1 MSSLLCTLLIPFR
14 ARSSSGHTLCI
25 SGFMDDFMIAY
36 NGPYGDYG
44 MFIPLQRATSLRRRT
59 QAHNPIAT
67 YWLHRMLE
75 TTAGAETRRVHRA
88 TNARVGG
95 AEPSMHHSLF

>member
-1 MSSLLCTLLIPFR
+1 
-14 ARSSSGHTLCI
+14 
-25 SGFMDDFMIAY
+25 MDDFMIAY

-75 TTAGAETRRVHRA
+75 TTAGAETRRVRRA

-95 AEPSMHHSLF
+95 GRNHQCTILCFKGAL

>member
-1 MSSLLCTLLIPFR
+1 
-14 ARSSSGHTLCI
+14 
-25 SGFMDDFMIAY
+25 MIAY

-44 MFIPLQRATSLRRRT
+44 MFIPLQLATSLRRRT

-67 YWLHRMLE
+67 YWLHHMLE
-75 TTAGAETRRVHRA
+75 TTAGAETRRVRRA

-95 AEPSMHHSLF
+95 GGTINAPFFVLKVLYKWTYYL